1 MQEPEQQESLGSYVD
16 RSPMTLIRVG
26 LASKARPGHGSDES
40 WESELDH
47 SGDDLRVCYPITANP
62 IYNIAVLSESDS
74 KGGRE
79 VFMVGRA
86 NVFANQTEEEIAQ
99 AIATEIARSESLT
112 RNAEKAAGKRHTSSW
127 DHNDNLTDSDEDGGD
142 GAASGGTTPSSI
154 VVAQPTARRW
164 KDSEPKAELSGR
176 NSTGAVSRCTAC
188 WPTTL

>member
-1 MQEPEQQESLGSYVD
+1 
-16 RSPMTLIRVG
+16 MTLIRVG

-74 KGGRE
+74 KGDRE

-127 DHNDNLTDSDEDGGD
+127 DHNDNLTDSNEDGGD
-142 GAASGGTTPSSI
+142 GIASGAPLQVQFSLPSRPKGGGKTLSPRLNSPGGTRSD
-154 VVAQPTARRW
+154 R
-164 KDSEPKAELSGR
+164 LGR
-176 NSTGAVSRCTAC
+176 
-188 WPTTL
+188 

>member
-1 MQEPEQQESLGSYVD
+1 
-16 RSPMTLIRVG
+16 
-26 LASKARPGHGSDES
+26 
-40 WESELDH
+40 
-47 SGDDLRVCYPITANP
+47 
-62 IYNIAVLSESDS
+62 
-74 KGGRE
+74 
-79 VFMVGRA
+79 MVGRA

-99 AIATEIARSESLT
+99 AIAMEIARSERLA
-112 RNAEKAAGKRHTSSW
+112 RNAEKAAGKRNTSSW

-176 NSTGAVSRCTAC
+176 NSTGSTGAVSRCTAC